1 MDYRMFCLVAIAL
14 VVSSFSTANG
24 QAALAEA
31 QCSVQPVARVN
42 CGEPGITPSQC
53 TNKGCCYDSS
63 DPDAIW
69 CFYPKPNEECLF

>member
-24 QAALAEA
+24 QAALTEA

-42 CGEPGITPSQC
+42 CGSPGITSSEC
-53 TNKGCCYDSS
+53 FNKGCCFDSS
-63 DPDAIW
+63 DPNAIW
-69 CFYPKPNEECLF
+69 CFYAKPDDECLM